1 MKKIN
6 RYIYVAGLLTMSLTS
21 LTGCIDETEPTS
33 YATQNQ
39 VQQSS
44 SAAEAL
50 LSAMPAY
57 FNTIW
62 SEDRHWSFGYGAL
75 MHIRDVQ
82 TGDLLKSS
90 DSYNQ
95 FENWGQNKYQGDK
108 YIYPQFIW
116 NFYYGFINTANNMI
130 SGVNADN
137 ATDTQLG
144 YLGAGYAF
152 RAMLYLDLARSFE
165 FLPNDKTSA
174 INSYGHDVTGL
185 TVPIIKAGMSQD
197 SARSN
202 PRVDHKTM
210 AAFILGDLDNAEKY
224 IVHLTN
230 TNGKTL
236 PNLACVY
243 GLKARLYMWNEDYAN
258 AEKYARL
265 AINES
270 HLSPMTETQ
279 ALNTKTGFN
288 VVDPWMWGA
297 QQTSENRTV
306 TSGIIN
312 WTSFV
317 SDESSFGYCG
327 TGTGTYNEIDKNM
340 YDRISNNDW
349 RKLWFKAPKG
359 TALDGKNLY
368 VSDANGAIF
377 PAYTSLKFRPGK
389 GNSDDPNTGAATA
402 YPIMRV
408 EEMYFI
414 EAEAAAHQDANKGKQ
429 LLEEFMKKYRNPSY
443 TCKATSQAD
452 IIEEIVFQ
460 KRVEL
465 FGEGQTFFDIKR
477 LNYSVT
483 RGYAGTNWRDVQR
496 FNTNGRPA
504 WMNYCIV
511 KTEGNNNKAVTEYNN
526 PDPSDTYTPWTGK

>member
-1 MKKIN
+1 
-6 RYIYVAGLLTMSLTS
+6 
-21 LTGCIDETEPTS
+21 
-33 YATQNQ
+33 
-39 VQQSS
+39 
-44 SAAEAL
+44 
-50 LSAMPAY
+50 
-57 FNTIW
+57 
-62 SEDRHWSFGYGAL
+62 
-75 MHIRDVQ
+75 
-82 TGDLLKSS
+82 
-90 DSYNQ
+90 
-95 FENWGQNKYQGDK
+95 
-108 YIYPQFIW
+108 
-116 NFYYGFINTANNMI
+116 
-130 SGVNADN
+130 
-137 ATDTQLG
+137 
-144 YLGAGYAF
+144 
-152 RAMLYLDLARSFE
+152 
-165 FLPNDKTSA
+165 
-174 INSYGHDVTGL
+174 
-185 TVPIIKAGMSQD
+185 
-197 SARSN
+197 
-202 PRVDHKTM
+202 
-210 AAFILGDLDNAEKY
+210 
-224 IVHLTN
+224 
-230 TNGKTL
+230 
-236 PNLACVY
+236 
-243 GLKARLYMWNEDYAN
+243 
-258 AEKYARL
+258 
-265 AINES
+265 
-270 HLSPMTETQ
+270 MTETQ

-377 PAYTSLKFRPGK
+377 LAYTSLKFRPGK

-483 RGYAGTNWRDVQR
+483 RGYADTNWRDVQR

-511 KTEGNNNKAVTEYNN
+511 QTEGNNNKAVTEYNN